1 MDVAQQPK
9 GSRTVGSLAVPQQEV
24 PHCDAWIIAHV
35 GYFESDLR
43 DKRIPHVTFT
53 KRFDEV
59 DRAIVERGD
68 PAVDQLGFVKV
79 HCAKGSDRILGAT
92 IVDDHAGEML
102 GELTLAMQTKT
113 GLGAVAAVI
122 HPYPT
127 RAEAVRQV
135 GDMANKQRLTP
146 TVKAIF
152 RRLLSVRR
160 RGI

>member
-1 MDVAQQPK
+1 M
-9 GSRTVGSLAVPQQEV
+9 
-24 PHCDAWIIAHV
+24 
-35 GYFESDLR
+35 F
-43 DKRIPHVTFT
+43 
-53 KRFDEV
+53 EV

-102 GELTLAMQTKT
+102 GELTLAIQTKT